1 MIHDQDF
8 KNFQYNVIG
17 LKSMIRGHLELS
29 GDTIISSFIE
39 GSIEVKDKGQLILER
54 GSLVKGKIKASDL
67 EIYGSF
73 EGEIDC
79 SGVVSIRSSA
89 QVSGQIKSDRLVI
102 YPGAIVEMK
111 AQSQPLEKSET

>member
-1 MIHDQDF
+1 MIQDQDF

-17 LKSMIRGHLELS
+17 SKSVIKGNLELS

-79 SGVVSIRSSA
+79 SGLVSIRSSA
-89 QVSGQIKSDRLVI
+89 QVSGQIKSHRLVI
-102 YPGAIVEMK
+102 YPGAIVEMQ
-111 AQSQPLEKSET
+111 AHSQPQEES